1 MAMTTSKRAQ
11 AREGLLAAANIKDVA
26 RVAGV
31 STATVSHTINNT
43 RFVSTP
49 TRQVVTAAM
58 KELGYYPNLV
68 ARSLRNQKSR
78 TIGLLI
84 PDISNFYYTSV
95 AQGVEVTLR
104 KHGYNVILSNSHERT
119 KVEAET
125 IAAYN
130 SLLLAGLI
138 MIPALGDHGYLHK
151 ALSGTYPVVF
161 VDRKPTGFEGDCV
174 LLDNANATYEA
185 TKLFVTAGHRR
196 IGLVTGDRLLSTT
209 KNRIQGY
216 KRALREAKVA
226 VDECL
231 IKAGEF
237 SYQSGY
243 TSTREVVLDGRAT
256 ALFFASDLLAIGALT
271 FLKEEGVKIPDEVAI
286 ISCNNFK
293 WCEVTSPPLSVIEQP
308 SYEVGQKA
316 AEVLMSRITGGENS
330 KTFKEY
336 RIPTK
341 IILRESFV
349 AGSKR

>member
-1 MAMTTSKRAQ
+1 MAMTTIKRPQ
-11 AREGLLAAANIKDVA
+11 ARQGLLAAANIKDVA

-31 STATVSHTINNT
+31 STATVSHTINKT

-95 AQGVEVTLR
+95 AEGVEVTLR
-104 KHGYNVILSNSHERT
+104 KHGYNVILSNSHE
-119 KVEAET
+119 KPKLEAET
-125 IAAYN
+125 IKAYN
-130 SLLLAGLI
+130 SLFLAGLI
-138 MIPALGDHGYLHK
+138 LIPALGRHGYLHR

-161 VDRKPTGFEGDCV
+161 VDRKPSGFKGDCV

-185 TKLFVTAGHRR
+185 TRLFVEAGHQR
-196 IGLVTGDRLLSTT
+196 IALITGDRLLSTT
-209 KNRIQGY
+209 KDRIEGY
-216 KRALREAKVA
+216 KRALREANIA
-226 VDECL
+226 VDERL
-231 IKAGEF
+231 IKSGAF
-237 SYQSGY
+237 SHQCGY
-243 TSTREVVLDGRAT
+243 ESTREAVLDEGAT
-256 ALFFASDLLAIGALT
+256 ALFFASDLLTIGALS
-271 FLKEEGVKIPDEVAI
+271 FLKEEGVKIPDQVAI

-293 WCEVTSPPLSVIEQP
+293 WCEVTSPALSVVEQP

-316 AEVLMSRITGGENS
+316 AEVLMSRIAGREKS
-330 KTFKEY
+330 KSFEEY
-336 RIPTK
+336 RMPTK

-349 AGSKR
+349 AGNKR